1 MLLDDV
7 ALAARGLVVPP
18 ETPLTPVTAQSTFEE
33 IEQTSWFGRFL
44 VAIMRKEAAKAAKG
58 GGLSAPGDRAVAEA
72 VCVDGLLGSSWCSLQ
87 LITGGGIPSF
97 VISLLVHLLNHI
109 NKYIVGVLLMAFV
122 LRGESAQPVPEPVIE
137 VVKTGF
143 WLPWQ
148 KA

>member
-1 MLLDDV
+1 MRRWPSWLFV
-7 ALAARGLVVPP
+7 VLAAAHYRWGL
-18 ETPLTPVTAQSTFEE
+18 
-33 IEQTSWFGRFL
+33 
-44 VAIMRKEAAKAAKG
+44 
-58 GGLSAPGDRAVAEA
+58 
-72 VCVDGLLGSSWCSLQ
+72 
-87 LITGGGIPSF
+87 PSF
-97 VISLLVHLLNHI
+97 VITLLVHLLNLPSFVITLLVHLLNHI